1 MHLLSRGRLRPL
13 LSSTRY
19 LACYSTTSESSSP
32 QPSINAKSLALLRTR
47 VGKCIGF
54 GLPAEQFE
62 RASAVLRVLATEW
75 RGLLAG
81 YEGFMVAKE
90 KGGGWRRK
98 VEWGDM
104 VSSLI

>member
-1 MHLLSRGRLRPL
+1 MFSLSRIHLRPL
-13 LSSTRY
+13 LQSTRS
-19 LACYSTTSESSSP
+19 LACYSTASDSASL
-32 QPSINAKSLALLRTR
+32 QPSIDAKSLAVLRTR

-62 RASAVLRVLATEW
+62 RAGTVLRLLAMEW

-81 YEGFMVAKE
+81 SEGFLVAKE
-90 KGGGWRRK
+90 KGGGWRRR

-104 VSSLI
+104 VSSLL